1 MEVVKQN
8 VSACGHTWEQI
19 LIKASTFHS
28 KCYKNFKYAQ
38 INNSW
43 FFLTGST
50 FKNTNGAHETILK
63 AHLVIK
69 IASNVNIDVKTST
82 TDHTVDGFNANN

>member
-28 KCYKNFKYAQ
+28 KCYKMFKYAQ

-43 FFLTGST
+43 FFNWLN
-50 FKNTNGAHETILK
+50 FYNTKGAHETILK

-69 IASNVNIDVKTST
+69 IASNV
-82 TDHTVDGFNANN
+82 